1 MAVRSRT
8 LVALLLAAALVVSA
22 FGFAG
27 CTPTT
32 GTPAKPAGEQPVK
45 GGTLNFYIGEPAVI
59 DPIDGQESEGIQVI
73 NQVFD
78 SLVDFDPLTS
88 KIKPAAAE
96 SWKPNAD
103 ATVWTFKLRKGAKFH
118 NGREVVAADFKYA
131 WERIALQANASTIS
145 YHLAPVKGFDE
156 MQAGTATELSG
167 VKAVDD
173 QTLEVT
179 LSYPFADFEY
189 VVGHPSLAPV
199 PKEEVEKDPKAFLE
213 KPIGNGPFMMAE
225 PWAHQQGIKL
235 TAFADYYGDKP
246 FVDGVDFKIYK
257 DDEAAFT
264 DFKQGNLDFATIPT
278 GQIKAT
284 VAQYGESPD
293 GYTINPGKQTLLG
306 SELSTYYIWINCQD
320 PITKNADLR
329 RAMALAINAQA
340 ICDVVYEGTRIPA
353 SGPVPAG
360 IVGYQKDAWPTNKYD
375 KKMAAEYLVKA
386 GYPEGKGLPEIA
398 LSFNVGRGHEKVMQL
413 IQADLA
419 AVGVKVKLDGR
430 PWETYS
436 AEWLKVT
443 DGKFANNDV
452 HQLMRLGWLADY
464 PIMDNFLYPMF
475 DSKSGDN
482 KALYKNAEVDAMLLE
497 ARKTTDADAR
507 IKLYQ
512 EIEKKIGEDQPLI
525 ALVNY
530 RHIRVGSDRVHDLV
544 FSPMGLAALD
554 KAWLTPA
561 KTATK

>member
-1 MAVRSRT
+1 MTYRMRT
-8 LVALLLAAALVVSA
+8 SVALLVVLALVA
-22 FGFAG
+22 GLAGMAG
-27 CTPTT
+27 CTPAK
-32 GTPAKPAGEQPVK
+32 PEAEKPAGDQPVK
-45 GGTLNFYIGEPAVI
+45 GGTIAFYIGEPAVI

-88 KIKPAAAE
+88 KIMPAAAE

-118 NGREVVAADFKYA
+118 NGREVVAGDFKYA
-131 WERIALQANASTIS
+131 WERIANVDNASTIS

-156 MQAGTATELSG
+156 MQAGTAKELSG
-167 VKAVDD
+167 VKVVDD

-189 VVGHPSLAPV
+189 VVGHPALAPV

-213 KPIGNGPFMMAE
+213 KPIGNGPFMMTE

-235 TAFADYYGDKP
+235 KAFADYYGDKP
-246 FVDGVDFKIYK
+246 YVDGVDFKIFK

-264 DFKQGNLDFATIPT
+264 DFKQGNLDFGTIPT

-284 VAQYGESPD
+284 IAQYGESPD
-293 GYTINPGKQTLLG
+293 GYTMNPGKQTILG
-306 SELSTYYIWINCQD
+306 SELSTYYIYLNTQD
-320 PITKNADLR
+320 PVMKNVDLR
-329 RAMALAINAQA
+329 KAIASAVNAQA

-360 IVGYQKDAWPTNKYD
+360 IVGYQKDAWPANSYD
-375 KKMAAEYLVKA
+375 VERAKASLVKA

-419 AVGVKVKLDGR
+419 KIGIKVKLDGR

-436 AEWLKVT
+436 SEWLKIK

-452 HQLMRLGWLADY
+452 HQMMRLGWLADY
-464 PIMDNFLYPMF
+464 PIMDNFLFPIF

-482 KALYKNAEVDAMLLE
+482 KALYNNPEVDAMLLE

-507 IKLYQ
+507 VKLYQ
-512 EIEKKIGEDQPLI
+512 EIEKKIGEDQPMI

-530 RHIRVGSDRVHDLV
+530 RHIRVGSDRVHNLV
-544 FSPMGLAALD
+544 FSPMGLADLTH
-554 KAWLTPA
+554 AWLSAPA
-561 KTATK
+561 AK

>member
-1 MAVRSRT
+1 MTYRMRT
-8 LVALLLAAALVVSA
+8 SIALLCVLALVAGLA
-22 FGFAG
+22 GMAG
-27 CTPTT
+27 CTPS
-32 GTPAKPAGEQPVK
+32 TPVAEKPAGETPVK
-45 GGTLNFYIGEPAVI
+45 GGTINFQIGEPAVI

-103 ATVWTFKLRKGAKFH
+103 ATVWTFKLKKGAKFH
-118 NGREVVAADFKYA
+118 NGREVKAADFKYA
-131 WERIALQANASTIS
+131 WERIALGKNASTIS

-156 MQAGTATELSG
+156 MQADTATELSG
-167 VKAVDD
+167 VKVIDD
-173 QTLEVT
+173 STLEVT
-179 LSYPFADFEY
+179 LQYPFADFEY
-189 VVGHPSLAPV
+189 VVGHPALAPV

-213 KPIGNGPFMMAE
+213 KPIGNGPFMMVE
-225 PWAHQQGIKL
+225 PWTHQQGIKL
-235 TAFADYYGDKP
+235 KAFADYYGEKSY
-246 FVDGVDFKIYK
+246 VDGIDFKIYK

-264 DFKQGNLDFATIPT
+264 DFKQGNLDFTSIPT

-306 SELSTYYIWINCQD
+306 SELSTYYIYINTQD

-329 RAMALAINAQA
+329 KAMASAVNAQA

-360 IVGYQKDAWPTNKYD
+360 IVGYQKDAWPNNSYD
-375 KKMAAEYLVKA
+375 VERAKKLLADA

-419 AVGVKVKLDGR
+419 VVGIKVKLDGR

-436 AEWLKVT
+436 SEWLKIK

-452 HQLMRLGWLADY
+452 HQMMRLGWLADY
-464 PIMDNFLYPMF
+464 PIFDNFLYPIF
-475 DSKSGDN
+475 ESKSGDN
-482 KALYKNAEVDAMLLE
+482 KALYKNADVDKMLLE
-497 ARKTTDADAR
+497 ARSTTDGEKR

-512 EIEKKIGEDQPLI
+512 DIEKKIGEDQPMI

-530 RHIRVGSDRVHDLV
+530 RHIRVGSDRVHNLV

-554 KAWLTPA
+554 KAWISKA
-561 KTATK
+561 K